1 MAMTNLA
8 PTSLQIAILRS
19 KASGKC
25 DNTTARELY
34 ISERT
39 LRRHLDELA
48 RTLGVAGRLAL
59 GIEVGQRGWLEN
71 SRTGTEYLH
80 TCCCRSENEAA

>member
-1 MAMTNLA
+1 MSKTDVS

-19 KASGKC
+19 KASGK
-25 DNTTARELY
+25 DDAAAARELH

-39 LRRHLDELA
+39 LRRHLDQLT

-59 GIEVGQRGWLEN
+59 GIEVGQRGWLSGE
-71 SRTGTEYLH
+71 RIGAQH
-80 TCCCRSENEAA
+80 HIARGCRALDDSP